1 MALPAEVGNASLR
14 LPDSDD
20 EPEPTEV
27 DLTPAYPAQSTSV
40 GVPEPD
46 AGWGAPEEHL
56 LPDTP
61 PMQRASATS
70 AAPPS
75 AFEYGDS
82 PYAMR
87 SVEEGSKGLRP
98 SMMRPPN
105 TDDDIDDDDRSANE
119 SDGLIAAALRPER
132 DARAH
137 VTAAPVVAS
146 RQALMNLVLWRN
158 PILTG
163 VVFLAL
169 NLASLLIIFAQFT
182 AIGLLANAILVAIF
196 VHVLYR
202 LASIAYMRFTNK
214 RLDAYAALKQHVGS
228 RALDFTSV
236 SRAPARTSARR
247 TARLCG
253 RALGPARRRARSRL
267 AQSRRL
273 CARGNCA
280 RAQVEETMAEVA
292 NTPLRVDFLTPLAGA
307 LEGGLNVCLCEVKDA
322 VLLKSFGTCVKVT
335 ACAWFV
341 AIFCASFDA
350 AKVMYALIACL
361 FTLPKLWSMRS
372 SAVDELVRACA
383 RRGLAVGEAARRG
396 EGGRATRLPPP
407 PRPFTHAGAHIGRA
421 LADDVDSAPRE
432 RAEQT
437 AEHKRAE
444 GHVTVRVLT

>member
-236 SRAPARTSARR
+236 
-247 TARLCG
+247 
-253 RALGPARRRARSRL
+253 
-267 AQSRRL
+267 
-273 CARGNCA
+273 
-280 RAQVEETMAEVA
+280 EETMAEVA

-372 SAVDELVRACA
+372 SAVDELVRTLGV
-383 RRGLAVGEAARRG
+383 RSQTMWTQLHENVLSK
-396 EGGRATRLPPP
+396 LPS
-407 PRPFTHAGAHIGRA
+407 T
-421 LADDVDSAPRE
+421 S
-432 RAEQT
+432 
-437 AEHKRAE
+437 
-444 GHVTVRVLT
+444 VLKDM